1 MRLPEFLTELS
12 PIRETLEALEQGET
26 AMADAVAEKNKQV
39 SVASADEGLALWE
52 RDYGLPVREG
62 APLEERRATVR
73 AAMAGGRTLTPA
85 FLKEL
90 CVTLG
95 GADRGEV
102 TEDFPNW
109 RVTAEVVTEGRV
121 PGAPAPL
128 ERAVEKLKPAHLEVL
143 ITPPGRVARRNEA
156 IRRPHWG
163 HDGGDHRRRHP
174 ALGLCPVRRP
184 DGGRTGGGMGIK
196 WQGPGASAPGLW
208 QSIEFGDNIQNRG
221 FQSALGVDV
230 IPDTP

>member
-26 AMADAVAEKNKQV
+26 AMADAVAEKNAQV

-95 GADRGEV
+95 GAHRGEV
-102 TEDFPNW
+102 EEDFPNW
-109 RVTAEVVTEGRV
+109 HVTAVAVGRGRF
-121 PGAPAPL
+121 PEDTAPL
-128 ERAVEKLKPAHLEVL
+128 ERAAEKLKPAHLEVEVL
-143 ITPPGRVARRNEA
+143 PGAALEA
-156 IRRPHWG
+156 S
-163 HDGGDHRRRHP
+163 HRA
-174 ALGLCPVRRP
+174 AL
-184 DGGRTGGGMGIK
+184 TGGVMMEIWG
-196 WQGPGASAPGLW
+196 
-208 QSIEFGDNIQNRG
+208 
-221 FQSALGVDV
+221 
-230 IPDTP
+230 

>member
-26 AMADAVAEKNKQV
+26 AMADAVAEKNRQV
-39 SVASADEGLALWE
+39 SVASAEAGLSLWE

-102 TEDFPNW
+102 TEDFANW
-109 RVTAEVVTEGRV
+109 RVTVDAVTEGRV
-121 PGAPAPL
+121 PGDPAPL

-143 ITPPGRVARRNEA
+143 ITPRGEL
-156 IRRPHWG
+156 
-163 HDGGDHRRRHP
+163 P
-174 ALGLCPVRRP
+174 AGMERYAAL
-184 DGGRTGGGMGIK
+184 TGGVMAEIT
-196 WQGPGASAPGLW
+196 
-208 QSIEFGDNIQNRG
+208 GDDIQRG
-221 FQSALGVDV
+221 DCARYAALTGSVMME
-230 IPDTP
+230 IWG

>member
-95 GADRGEV
+95 GAHRGEV
-102 TEDFPNW
+102 EEDFPNW
-109 RVTAEVVTEGRV
+109 HVTAVAVGRGRF
-121 PGAPAPL
+121 PEDTSPL
-128 ERAVEKLKPAHLEVL
+128 ERAAERLKPAHLEVEVL
-143 ITPPGRVARRNEA
+143 PGAALEA
-156 IRRPHWG
+156 PH
-163 HDGGDHRRRHP
+163 RA
-174 ALGLCPVRRP
+174 AL
-184 DGGRTGGGMGIK
+184 TGGVMMEIWG
-196 WQGPGASAPGLW
+196 
-208 QSIEFGDNIQNRG
+208 
-221 FQSALGVDV
+221 
-230 IPDTP
+230 

>member
-39 SVASADEGLALWE
+39 SVASADRGLSLWE

-62 APLEERRATVR
+62 AALENRRAAVR

-102 TEDFPNW
+102 EEDFPNW
-109 RVTAEVVTEGRV
+109 HVTAVAVGRGRF
-121 PGAPAPL
+121 PEDTAPL
-128 ERAVEKLKPAHLEVL
+128 ERAAERLKPAHLEVFVV
-143 ITPPGRVARRNEA
+143 PGADMASRRVA
-156 IRRPHWG
+156 
-163 HDGGDHRRRHP
+163 
-174 ALGLCPVRRP
+174 GLHGCV
-184 DGGRTGGGMGIK
+184 MLEV
-196 WQGPGASAPGLW
+196 W
-208 QSIEFGDNIQNRG
+208 E
-221 FQSALGVDV
+221 
-230 IPDTP
+230 

>member
-62 APLEERRATVR
+62 TPLEERRATVR

-143 ITPPGRVARRNEA
+143 ITPRGEL
-156 IRRPHWG
+156 
-163 HDGGDHRRRHP
+163 P
-174 ALGLCPVRRP
+174 AGMERYAAL
-184 DGGRTGGGMGIK
+184 TGGVMAEIT
-196 WQGPGASAPGLW
+196 
-208 QSIEFGDNIQNRG
+208 GDDIQRG
-221 FQSALGVDV
+221 DCARYAALTGSVMME
-230 IPDTP
+230 IWG

>member
-95 GADRGEV
+95 GAHRGEV
-102 TEDFPNW
+102 EEDFPNW
-109 RVTAEVVTEGRV
+109 HVTAVAVGRGRF
-121 PGAPAPL
+121 PEDTAPL
-128 ERAVEKLKPAHLEVL
+128 ERAAEKLKPAHLTVEVL
-143 ITPPGRVARRNEA
+143 PGAALEA
-156 IRRPHWG
+156 S
-163 HDGGDHRRRHP
+163 HRA
-174 ALGLCPVRRP
+174 AL
-184 DGGRTGGGMGIK
+184 TGGVMMEIWG
-196 WQGPGASAPGLW
+196 
-208 QSIEFGDNIQNRG
+208 
-221 FQSALGVDV
+221 
-230 IPDTP
+230 